1 MISFSSVWAITL
13 RHARLYKSDYSL
25 LLSVFYWP
33 LLDIIIWGFLG
44 AWIARANV
52 AQFNN
57 YETAALLGILLW
69 QVVGRGCNIL
79 GFTLAVE
86 LWGNNQVN
94 LFSMPLRL
102 REWMLGVII
111 FSFIT
116 MLATCFFGM
125 FAIKML
131 YSLSVLYI
139 LKTFFIFLLP
149 LFLCTLWLGFSCI
162 SVFLLLGH
170 RGIEVGFILGWVL
183 MPFSGAYYPIDILP
197 SWAQKVSALLPMSY
211 LFNGMREY
219 VMLGENP
226 ISYILIGTL
235 LGIIYAGGAMMLFS
249 YCFNHSKRNGLA
261 RLTD

>member
-1 MISFSSVWAITL
+1 MISFSSVWAIVL
-13 RHARLYKSDYSL
+13 RHARLYKRDYSL

-57 YETAALLGILLW
+57 YESAALLGILLW

-94 LFSMPLRL
+94 LFSMPLKL
-102 REWMLGVII
+102 KEWVLGVII

-116 MLATCFFGM
+116 MFATCLVGM
-125 FAIKML
+125 LAIKAL
-131 YSLSVLYI
+131 YTLSISSIVS
-139 LKTFFIFLLP
+139 TFLIFLLP
-149 LFLCTLWLGFSCI
+149 LFLCTIWLGFSCI
-162 SVFLLLGH
+162 SIFLLLGH
-170 RGIEVGFILGWVL
+170 RGIEVGFIFGWVL

-197 SWAQKVSALLPMSY
+197 IWAQRVSALLPMSY
-211 LFNGMREY
+211 LFQGMRDY
-219 VMLGENP
+219 VMLDKSP
-226 ISYILIGTL
+226 LSTILFGSVLGLLYAIGGL
-235 LGIIYAGGAMMLFS
+235 ILFR
-249 YCFNHSKRNGLA
+249 YCFENAKKNGLS